1 MSEPEPIPESNLLKN
16 LTEELVLANPRK
28 LRSVWTKNVQVRNF
42 LVRVIYKNRNTLY
55 HYNTDIIQNF
65 NYVVVHCEWDDWVIG
80 ECNKECGGGMRTNTR
95 TEKVSAEHGGEECPG
110 PASVDES
117 CNVHECPGYR
127 MLRKIGSYH

>member
-1 MSEPEPIPESNLLKN
+1 MFLF
-16 LTEELVLANPRK
+16 VYYRK
-28 LRSVWTKNVQVRNF
+28 CLIIGT
-42 LVRVIYKNRNTLY
+42 LCITIMVILFET
-55 HYNTDIIQNF
+55 F
-65 NYVVVHCEWDDWVIG
+65 VVVHCEWDDWVIG

-127 MLRKIGSYH
+127 MLHIIASYH